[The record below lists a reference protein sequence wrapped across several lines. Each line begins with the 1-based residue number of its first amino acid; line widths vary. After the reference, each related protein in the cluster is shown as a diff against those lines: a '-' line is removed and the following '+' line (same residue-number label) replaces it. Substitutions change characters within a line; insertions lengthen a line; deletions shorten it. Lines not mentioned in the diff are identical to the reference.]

1 MTDLS
6 DKLTSIQTDA
16 ASLDPN
22 DLDAAKKLLDDMKQP
37 FVDFM
42 AVTPP
47 EAYTDA
53 HVKMQSGCQAMVDYI
68 DTLASLME
76 ETDATKLQQSSEKM
90 MEYLQTAMT
99 DLSEGSTML
108 TEAAE

>member
-1 MTDLS
+1 MANGFGNLRNGLAVEDVDMHS
-6 DKLTSIQTDA
+6 YVDA
-16 ASLDPN
+16 
-22 DLDAAKKLLDDMKQP
+22 LL
-37 FVDFM
+37 FVH
-42 AVTPP
+42 
-47 EAYTDA
+47 A
-53 HVKMQSGCQAMVDYI
+53 HI